1 MKISFQ
7 KIAFFCKSA
16 KLTTVQSCVCKYN
29 KKRACFMK
37 SEFTGRKLLSP
48 EREKLIVDSLAGGI
62 RTIAE
67 LSEKLG
73 VSEATV
79 RRDLQSL
86 EERNLVR
93 RVHGG
98 AEPVRQGGKAEPM
111 FNEKTSLH
119 ATEKELIAKRAMDFI
134 QDNDAI
140 FLDGGSTVLALAHKL
155 KERKNLTIVTNS
167 LMAASELMET
177 SHRLILLGG
186 EFRARSR
193 TLVGP
198 LTSRILDSLA
208 IHTAF
213 MGTMGFTAEAG
224 ISTSDPNEAYTKE
237 EVMRHSSRVVLLA
250 DSSKLGT
257 PSLAGSGNVDNI
269 DIIIT
274 DNKVSA
280 ELEAKLA
287 KKHIEVIRTG
297 IIPEKI

>member
-1 MKISFQ
+1 MG
-7 KIAFFCKSA
+7 
-16 KLTTVQSCVCKYN
+16 
-29 KKRACFMK
+29 
-37 SEFTGRKLLSP
+37 SEFSSRKLLSP
-48 EREKLIVDSLAGGI
+48 EREKLIIDSLDGGI

-67 LSEKLG
+67 LSTKLG

-86 EERNLVR
+86 EDRRLVR

-98 AEPVRQGGKAEPM
+98 AEPVRRGGAGELL

-119 ATEKELIAKRAMDFI
+119 AAEKELIAERALDFI
-134 QDNDAI
+134 HDNDAV
-140 FLDGGSTVLALAHKL
+140 FLDGGSTVLALARKL
-155 KERKNLTIVTNS
+155 KLRKNLTVVTNS
-167 LMAASELMET
+167 LMAAGELMET

-198 LTSRILDSLA
+198 LTSRILESLA

-213 MGTMGFTAEAG
+213 LGTMGFTVESG

-237 EVMRHSSRVVLLA
+237 LVMKRAAQVILLA

-257 PSLAGSGNVDNI
+257 PSLATSGSI
-269 DIIIT
+269 DDINTIIT
-274 DNKVSA
+274 DCNVPGEMIS
-280 ELEAKLA
+280 KLA

-297 IIPEKI
+297 NNPAKI